1 MFDCRR
7 KCWDHSVK
15 VLSRVKPNY
24 RLFKLFLILYGT
36 VLRNSF
42 LRNLWNE
49 NKYFKNLGK
58 TSLEQKTSLVIL
70 FLYFPLLQSCVTD
83 LGNVAVRLK
92 EVVDFGVSQLR
103 SSAIKPRI
111 KPLTDAFLSTSH
123 NISEVSSPKFL
134 IVRW

>member
-1 MFDCRR
+1 MQEE
-7 KCWDHSVK
+7 
-15 VLSRVKPNY
+15 
-24 RLFKLFLILYGT
+24 
-36 VLRNSF
+36 VLRSF
-42 LRNLWNE
+42 SKSSEQSKAKLQVIKVISNFIW
-49 NKYFKNLGK
+49 YSIKNFISTKPLK
-58 TSLEQKTSLVIL
+58 LKQIDIIKTSLVIS

>member
-1 MFDCRR
+1 MQEE
-7 KCWDHSVK
+7 
-15 VLSRVKPNY
+15 
-24 RLFKLFLILYGT
+24 
-36 VLRNSF
+36 VLRSF
-42 LRNLWNE
+42 SKSSEQSKAKLQVIKVISNFIWYSIKKFISTKPLKWKQINI
-49 NKYFKNLGK
+49 YFKNLGK

-123 NISEVSSPKFL
+123 NISEVSFPKFL